1 MKRQLHFFNSEIGD
15 AMKENGPVPAE
26 CEDLPAG
33 FRLSA
38 LLDRHRERIIQ
49 KWSDRLYKEVS
60 DNYAARDPQ
69 ELARTTARAYDAFQ
83 DVLVQND
90 YTAINRFI
98 NEITTVRLESGFPL
112 DDVQKAFELFRTLI
126 VPALVAE
133 SPKVSLGRHI
143 EQVNT
148 CLAYTIHRFSNH
160 FQKMHETCLKE
171 YADRLE
177 RDVEARTAQL
187 KESEHKY
194 KTLVEEISDGYLVL
208 DGETISFVNPAF
220 CRMHGIDDPQKILM
234 TPFLDFVHQ
243 KDRPKVRRPVLQRHV
258 SDPGAS
264 AAFEYRRLHMDGREL
279 PTEMGCRLSR
289 FEGRDYVLCIVRDIT
304 RRVKLEK
311 KNRQMER
318 MAYIG
323 QITASLSHE
332 IRNPLSSIKM
342 NLQILG
348 QNHRFTGNDEKRLR
362 ITGTEIQRLE
372 TILQQLLDFA
382 KPVSLVPGE
391 VDVNEVVHFC
401 VGLLDVKFRK
411 IQAACRI
418 DPAPSL
424 PVITADRAKIEQ
436 VVINL
441 LLNALDS
448 IRTGGE
454 VRIRS
459 GVQRQKQ
466 TDFVTIQVSDN
477 GDGIP
482 SELIPHIFE
491 PFYTTKIKGTGLGLA
506 NVKQIVQAHSGYV
519 QVENGNPCGTVFNV
533 FLPCKGDPRG

>member
-1 MKRQLHFFNSEIGD
+1 MET
-15 AMKENGPVPAE
+15 NGPVPAG
-26 CEDLPAG
+26 CTDDQPG
-33 FRLSA
+33 FRLDA
-38 LLDRHRERIIQ
+38 LLKHHRKRIIRE
-49 KWSDRLYKEVS
+49 WCDRLYTEVS
-60 DNYAARDPQ
+60 DNYAARDAQ
-69 ELARTTARAYDAFQ
+69 ELAQTTARAYDAFCH
-83 DVLVQND
+83 VLVKND
-90 YTAINRFI
+90 YTAMNRFI

-112 DDVQKAFELFRTLI
+112 DDVQKAFELFRILI
-126 VPALVAE
+126 VPVLVDK
-133 SPKVSLGRHI
+133 SPKFCLRSHI

-177 RDVEARTAQL
+177 RDVAARTAQL

-208 DGETISFVNPAF
+208 EGETIAFVNPAF
-220 CRMHGIDDPQKILM
+220 CRMHGIDDPEKILM
-234 TPFLDFVHQ
+234 TPILNLVHK
-243 KDRPKVRRPVLQRHV
+243 KDRPKVRRLVSQNHV

-264 AAFEYRRLHMDGREL
+264 AAFEYRRLLMDGRAF
-279 PTEMGCRLSR
+279 PTEMGCRPSR
-289 FEGRDYVLCIVRDIT
+289 FEGGHYNLCIVRDIT

-311 KNRQMER
+311 KSRQMER

-323 QITASLSHE
+323 RITASLSHE

-348 QNHRFTGNDEKRLR
+348 QNHRFAGNDEKRLQ
-362 ITGTEIQRLE
+362 ITQTEIQRLE

-382 KPVSLVPGE
+382 KPVSLVPE
-391 VDVNEVVHFC
+391 DVDVNEVVHFC
-401 VGLLDVKFRK
+401 AGLLNVKFRK
-411 IQAACRI
+411 IQASCRV
-418 DPAPSL
+418 DLDRSL
-424 PVITADRAKIEQ
+424 PVITADKAKIEQ

-448 IRTGGE
+448 IRPGGNVC
-454 VRIRS
+454 VRT
-459 GVQRQKQ
+459 GVQTRNRK
-466 TDFVTIQVSDN
+466 TVVSIKVSDD

-482 SELIPHIFE
+482 PELIPHIFE

-506 NVKQIVQAHSGYV
+506 NVKQMVQAHNGVVSVEAGKLSGTTF
-519 QVENGNPCGTVFNV
+519 EI
-533 FLPCKGDPRG
+533 FLPCEGGVRG

>member
-1 MKRQLHFFNSEIGD
+1 MNRQLLFFNSEKGD
-15 AMKENGPVPAE
+15 AMEKNGPVPAGS
-26 CEDLPAG
+26 EDLPAG
-33 FRLSA
+33 STLAA
-38 LLDRHRERIIQ
+38 LLDRHRDRVIQ

-60 DNYAARDPQ
+60 DNYAARDPD
-69 ELARTTARAYDAFQ
+69 ELARTTARAYDAFY
-83 DVLVQND
+83 DVLADND
-90 YTAINRFI
+90 YSAINRFI

-112 DDVQKAFELFRTLI
+112 DDVQKAFELFRSLI
-126 VPALVAE
+126 VPVLVAE
-133 SPKVSLGRHI
+133 SPKAGLGRHI

-177 RDVEARTAQL
+177 RDVAARTAQL

-208 DGETISFVNPAF
+208 DGDTISFVNPAF
-220 CRMHGIDDPQKILM
+220 CRMHGIDAPENILSN
-234 TPFLDFVHQ
+234 PFLNFVHQ
-243 KDRPKVRRPVLQRHV
+243 KDRPKVRRFVSQSHV

-264 AAFEYRRLHMDGREL
+264 AAFEYRRLRMDGRSM

-362 ITGTEIQRLE
+362 ITETEIQRLE

-382 KPVSLVPGE
+382 KPVSLVPGD
-391 VDVNEVVHFC
+391 VDVNEVVQFC
-401 VGLLDVKFRK
+401 AGLLEVKFRK
-411 IQAACRI
+411 IRAACRI

-424 PVITADRAKIEQ
+424 PAITADKAKIEQ

-448 IRTGGE
+448 IRPGGNVF
-454 VRIRS
+454 VRT
-459 GVQRQKQ
+459 GVQTRNRKK
-466 TDFVTIQVSDN
+466 FVTIQVSDD
-477 GDGIP
+477 GAGIP

-491 PFYTTKIKGTGLGLA
+491 PFYTTKLKGTGLGLA
-506 NVKQIVQAHSGYV
+506 NVKQMVQAHNGVVSVEAGKPSGTAFEV
-519 QVENGNPCGTVFNV
+519 C
-533 FLPCKGDPRG
+533 LPCERGLRG

>member
-1 MKRQLHFFNSEIGD
+1 MEN
-15 AMKENGPVPAE
+15 NGPVPSGCA
-26 CEDLPAG
+26 DHTDVS
-33 FRLSA
+33 RLDV
-38 LLDRHRERIIQ
+38 LLKRHRERIIHD
-49 KWSDRLYKEVS
+49 WWDRLSKDVS
-60 DNYAARDPQ
+60 DNYSARNPD
-69 ELARTTARAYDAFQ
+69 ELARTTARAYDAFY
-83 DVLVQND
+83 DVLAEND

-112 DDVQKAFELFRTLI
+112 DDVQKAFELFRILI
-126 VPALVAE
+126 VPVLVEE
-133 SPKVSLGRHI
+133 SPKTFLGRYI

-177 RDVEARTAQL
+177 RDVAARTAQL

-208 DGETISFVNPAF
+208 EKDTISFVNPAF
-220 CRMHGIDDPQKILM
+220 CQMHGIEDLRESLA
-234 TPFLDFVHQ
+234 TSFLKFVHE
-243 KDRPKVRRPVLQRHV
+243 KDRNRVRKLIMQNPA
-258 SDPGAS
+258 PGAS
-264 AAFEYRRLHMDGREL
+264 APSAFEYRRLRADGRAL
-279 PTEMGCRLSR
+279 PTEMGCRPSR
-289 FEGRDYVLCIVRDIT
+289 FEGREYVLCIVRDIT

-348 QNHRFTGNDEKRLR
+348 QNHRFTGNDGKRLQ
-362 ITGTEIQRLE
+362 ITETEIQRLE

-418 DPAPSL
+418 EPAPSL

-436 VVINL
+436 MVINL

-448 IRTGGE
+448 IRPGGNVC
-454 VRIRS
+454 VRT
-459 GVQRQKQ
+459 GVQTRNRKK
-466 TDFVTIQVSDN
+466 FVTIRVSDD

-482 SELIPHIFE
+482 PELIPHIFE
-491 PFYTTKIKGTGLGLA
+491 PFYTTKVKGTGLGLA
-506 NVKQIVQAHSGYV
+506 NVKQMVQAHNGMVSVEAGKPSGTAFEV
-519 QVENGNPCGTVFNV
+519 S
-533 FLPCKGDPRG
+533 LPCEGGPRG

>member
-1 MKRQLHFFNSEIGD
+1 MAKD
-15 AMKENGPVPAE
+15 APVKTVLA
-26 CEDLPAG
+26 DNLTG
-33 FRLSA
+33 FRLDA
-38 LLDRHRERIIQ
+38 LLMRHRERIIRE
-49 KWSDRLYKEVS
+49 WRDRLFKEVS
-60 DNYAARDPQ
+60 DNYAARNPD
-69 ELARTTARAYDAFQ
+69 ELARTTARAYDAFFH
-83 DVLVQND
+83 VLAEND

-98 NEITTVRLESGFPL
+98 NEITSIRLESGFPL
-112 DDVQKAFELFRTLI
+112 DDVQKAFELFRILI
-126 VPALVAE
+126 IPVLVEE
-133 SPKVSLGRHI
+133 SPKSCLRRNI
-143 EQVNT
+143 ELVNT

-171 YADRLE
+171 YAVRLE
-177 RDVEARTAQL
+177 QDVAARTAQL

-208 DGETISFVNPAF
+208 EQETIAFVNPAF
-220 CRMHGIDDPQKILM
+220 CRMHGINDPKKILM
-234 TPFLDFVHQ
+234 TPFLNLVHT
-243 KDRPKVRRPVLQRHV
+243 KDRPEVHRLVSRNHV
-258 SDPGAS
+258 SDPGAL
-264 AAFEYRRLHMDGREL
+264 AAFEYRRLIMDGRAL

-362 ITGTEIQRLE
+362 ITETEIQRLE

-382 KPVSLVPGE
+382 KPVSLVFGD
-391 VDVNEVVHFC
+391 VDITEVVRFC
-401 VGLLDVKFRK
+401 VNLLDVKFRK

-448 IRTGGE
+448 IRPGGKVC
-454 VRIRS
+454 VRS
-459 GVQRQKQ
+459 WVKRQKE
-466 TDFVTIQVSDN
+466 TDFVVIQVSDD

-482 SELIPHIFE
+482 PELIPHIFE

-506 NVKQIVQAHSGYV
+506 NVKQIVQAHNGYV
-519 QVENGNPCGTVFNV
+519 HVENKNPCGTVFKV
-533 FLPCKGDPRG
+533 VLPCKGGPRG

>member
-1 MKRQLHFFNSEIGD
+1 MEK
-15 AMKENGPVPAE
+15 NGPVPAGG
-26 CEDLPAG
+26 EDDSAG
-33 FRLSA
+33 FRLDV
-38 LLDRHRERIIQ
+38 LLTCHRDRIVRE
-49 KWSDRLYKEVS
+49 WCDRLYKEVS
-60 DNYAARDPQ
+60 ANYAARDPD
-69 ELARTTARAYDAFQ
+69 ELAQTTARAYDAFCH
-83 DVLVQND
+83 VLAEND
-90 YTAINRFI
+90 YTAIHRFI

-126 VPALVAE
+126 VPVLVDE
-133 SPKVSLGRHI
+133 SPRSRLRRHI

-177 RDVEARTAQL
+177 QDVAARTAQL

-208 DGETISFVNPAF
+208 EGETIAFVNPAF
-220 CRMHGIDDPQKILM
+220 CQMHGIDDSNEILM
-234 TPFLDFVHQ
+234 TSFLNFVHK
-243 KDRPKVRRPVLQRHV
+243 KDRHRVRQLITRNNEF
-258 SDPGAS
+258 DTAAT
-264 AAFEYRRLHMDGREL
+264 AAFEYLRLRRDSRSL
-279 PTEMGCRLSR
+279 PTEMGCRPSR
-289 FEGRDYVLCIVRDIT
+289 FESRESTLCIVRDIT

-311 KNRQMER
+311 KSRQMER

-348 QNHRFTGNDEKRLR
+348 QNNRFTGNDEKRLQ
-362 ITGTEIQRLE
+362 ITQTEIQRLE

-382 KPVSLVPGE
+382 KPVTLVPGD
-391 VDVNEVVHFC
+391 VNVNEVVNFC
-401 VGLLDVKFRK
+401 AGLLDVKFRK
-411 IQAACRI
+411 IQASCQVAL
-418 DPAPSL
+418 AQSL
-424 PVITADRAKIEQ
+424 PFITADKAKIEQ

-448 IRTGGE
+448 IQPGGE
-454 VRIRS
+454 VCVRTGI
-459 GVQRQKQ
+459 QRQKE
-466 TDFVTIQVSDN
+466 TDFVTIQVSDD

-482 SELIPHIFE
+482 PELIPHIFE

-506 NVKQIVQAHSGYV
+506 NVKQIVQAHNGV
-519 QVENGNPCGTVFNV
+519 VNVEAKKPSGTVFDV
-533 FLPCKGDPRG
+533 YLPCEGGPRG